1 MDLAKIRKKLKKAV
15 KPEDRAV
22 KDAPEEKK
30 ADKHIE
36 DESGRD
42 AGIEKA
48 PEIAGAK
55 TEKKQEEAEK
65 TGEDGRTG
73 LSVPEAEAETVTVE
87 ETEILAFKLANE
99 EYAIRVSELQEV
111 LRNQKITAVPRSP
124 EYLKGITSI
133 RGKILPILCLK
144 KRLGLERENTGK
156 EKIIVLSGSKEPIGV
171 LVDAISGVFRFPSSE
186 LAPPPSTLTV
196 EEKDFIEG
204 VVKIHNKF
212 TSILKVDEMLKI
224 KTS

>member
-1 MDLAKIRKKLKKAV
+1 MDIAKIRKKLKKAV
-15 KPEDRAV
+15 KPDDRPA

-30 ADKHIE
+30 ADKLIE
-36 DESGRD
+36 DESVRD
-42 AGIEKA
+42 SGIEKV
-48 PEIAGAK
+48 PEIIGAK
-55 TEKKQEEAEK
+55 TETKQEDTEK
-65 TGEDGRTG
+65 TGEEGRTG
-73 LSVPEAEAETVTVE
+73 VSAAEAEAETVTLE

-99 EYAIRVSELQEV
+99 EYAVRVSELQEV
-111 LRNQKITAVPRSP
+111 LRNQKITNVPRSP

-144 KRLGLERENTGK
+144 KRLGLEGENTGK
-156 EKIIVLSGSKEPIGV
+156 EKIIVLSGSKEPMGV
-171 LVDAISGVFRFPSSE
+171 LVDAVSGVFRFPSRE
-186 LAPPPSTLTV
+186 LSPPPSTLTV

-224 KTS
+224 ETS